1 MSTPHGTGDPSGE
14 AAQRHLQATAHR
26 HLWLHFTR
34 MSSYAEG
41 DMPVI
46 VRGSGQYVYDNRGKR
61 YLDGLSGLFV
71 SQIGHGR
78 RRGGRGRRAPGRGTR
93 LLPALVV
100 RAPAGDRAGRTAG
113 GAGAG
118 RPEPR
123 LLHHQRLRGG
133 RVRLEAGQAVLQD
146 DRPAR
151 AVQGAQPRHRLP
163 RHVHGGARDHRAPR
177 HQGAVRADG
186 ARRGAGAE
194 HQLLPGTGLRRRATG
209 RRSAGGRRTRSGGR
223 SSGRARTRSRPC
235 SWSRCRTRAAA
246 SRPRPGTSPGCGRSA
261 TSTGCCW
268 SPTRS
273 SARSAGWATTS
284 ARSVMATSRTSSPLP
299 RA

>member
-1 MSTPHGTGDPSGE
+1 
-14 AAQRHLQATAHR
+14 
-26 HLWLHFTR
+26 
-34 MSSYAEG
+34 
-41 DMPVI
+41 MPDDRPRVE
-46 VRGSGQYVYDNRGKR
+46 GQYVYDQRGKR

-78 RRGGRGRRAPGRGTR
+78 AEVAEAGARQATRAR
-93 LLPALVV
+93 LLPAVVV

-123 LLHHQRLRGG
+123 LLHHQRLGGG

-146 DRPAR
+146 DRRAR

-163 RHVHGGARDHRAPR
+163 RHVHGGARDHRAAPASR
-177 HQGAVRADG
+177 SRSS
-186 ARRGAGAE
+186 RWRPAGSGC
-194 HQLLPGTGLRRRATG
+194 PTPTSTGHRSSSPTTW
-209 RRSAGGRRTRSGGR
+209 RRSACGRRTRSSGR
-223 SSGRARTRSRPC
+223 SCVRARSRSPPC
-235 SWSRCRTRAAA
+235 SWSRCRTPAAA
-246 SRPRPGTSPGCGRSA
+246 SRRRPGTSPGCGRSA

-284 ARSVMATSRTSSPLP
+284 ARSVTATSRTSSPSP